1 MKTISLK
8 VSNSA
13 AERFRRMTNKEKLNL
28 NKLFNE
34 IIEDKRTLF
43 EVMDDMSA
51 YAAKKGLTPEKLD
64 EILNKE

>member
-34 IIEDKRTLF
+34 IIEDKRKLF